1 MFSPTWN
8 PTIQF
13 LDVELFQLGKT
24 CETMSLSC
32 TPMWLSGGCEDG
44 GDFLEVATSD
54 DLVKERSVKPH
65 KVISWINRSKLT
77 KHIMRL
83 LPAMQV
89 LRERHAELDN
99 VEPGSLD
106 TRQDEEREEPPLQVH
121 DRVREGVG
129 IGIGG
134 KYHEFRFL

>member
-1 MFSPTWN
+1 
-8 PTIQF
+8 
-13 LDVELFQLGKT
+13 
-24 CETMSLSC
+24 
-32 TPMWLSGGCEDG
+32 
-44 GDFLEVATSD
+44 
-54 DLVKERSVKPH
+54 
-65 KVISWINRSKLT
+65 
-77 KHIMRL
+77 MRL